1 MRVYI
6 QVKQLGKQRCS
17 IEKMPVEFAVPPAD
31 VKELIEAIVSRQ
43 VREYNERLQQ
53 SDVLKQQNDVLKYL
67 TQKEVE
73 DKATS
78 GKVGFGVNYN
88 GKTASEAEAIANAL
102 QCYEDGIYRIFV
114 DETETGELSSPV
126 LLKENA
132 TLTFIRLTMLAGR
145 MW

>member
-6 QVKQLGKQRCS
+6 QVKQLGKRKCS
-17 IEKMPVEFAVPPAD
+17 IEKMPVDLPVPPAD

-53 SDVLKQQNDVLKYL
+53 SDVLKYL
-67 TQKEVE
+67 TQEEVE

-88 GKTASEAEAIANAL
+88 GKSATEAEAIANAL
-102 QCYEDGIYRIFV
+102 QCYEDGIYRIFI

-132 TLTFIRLTMLAGR
+132 TLTFVRLTMLAGR

>member
-6 QVKQLGKQRCS
+6 QVKQLGKRRCS
-17 IEKMPVEFAVPPAD
+17 IEKMPVDFPASPAD
-31 VKELIEAIVSRQ
+31 VKELIEGIVSRQ

-53 SDVLKQQNDVLKYL
+53 SDVLKYL
-67 TQKEVE
+67 TQEEVE

-88 GKTASEAEAIANAL
+88 GKSAAEAEAIANAL
-102 QCYEDGIYRIFV
+102 QCYEDGIYRIFI

-132 TLTFIRLTMLAGR
+132 TLTFVRLTMLAGR

>member
-6 QVKQLGKQRCS
+6 QVKQLGKRRCS
-17 IEKMPVEFAVPPAD
+17 IEKMPVDFPASPAD

-53 SDVLKQQNDVLKYL
+53 SEVLKYL
-67 TQKEVE
+67 TQEEVE

-88 GKTASEAEAIANAL
+88 GKSAAEAEAIANAL
-102 QCYEDGIYRIFV
+102 QCYEDGIYRIFI

-132 TLTFIRLTMLAGR
+132 TLTFVRLTMLAGR

>member
-1 MRVYI
+1 MRIYI
-6 QVKQLGKQRCS
+6 QVKQLGKRRCS
-17 IEKMPVEFAVPPAD
+17 IEKMPVDFPVPPAD
-31 VKELIEAIVSRQ
+31 VKELIKAIVSRQ
-43 VREYNERLQQ
+43 VRKHNERLQQ
-53 SDVLKQQNDVLKYL
+53 SDVLKYL
-67 TQKEVE
+67 TKEEVD

-88 GKTASEAEAIANAL
+88 GKSAAEAEAIANAL
-102 QCYEDGIYRIFV
+102 QCYEDGIYRIFI

-132 TLTFIRLTMLAGR
+132 TLTFVRLTMLAGR

>member
-6 QVKQLGKQRCS
+6 QVKQLGKRRCS
-17 IEKMPVEFAVPPAD
+17 IEKMPVDFPASPAD
-31 VKELIEAIVSRQ
+31 VKELIEAIVCWQ

-53 SDVLKQQNDVLKYL
+53 SEVLKYL
-67 TQKEVE
+67 TQEEVE

-88 GKTASEAEAIANAL
+88 GMSAAEAEAIANAL
-102 QCYEDGIYRIFV
+102 QCYEDGIYRIFI

-132 TLTFIRLTMLAGR
+132 TLTFVRLTMLAGR

>member
-6 QVKQLGKQRCS
+6 QVKQLGKRRCS
-17 IEKMPVEFAVPPAD
+17 IEKMPVDFPASPAD

-53 SDVLKQQNDVLKYL
+53 SEVLKYL
-67 TQKEVE
+67 TQEEVE

-78 GKVGFGVNYN
+78 GKMGFGVNYN
-88 GKTASEAEAIANAL
+88 GKSAAEAEAIANAL
-102 QCYEDGIYRIFV
+102 QCYEDGIYRIFI

-132 TLTFIRLTMLAGR
+132 TLTFVRLTMLAGR

>member
-6 QVKQLGKQRCS
+6 QVKQLGKRRCS
-17 IEKMPVEFAVPPAD
+17 IEKMPVDFPASPAD
-31 VKELIEAIVSRQ
+31 VKELIEAIVSWQ

-53 SDVLKQQNDVLKYL
+53 SEVLKYL
-67 TQKEVE
+67 TQEEVE

-88 GKTASEAEAIANAL
+88 GMSAAEAEAIANAL
-102 QCYEDGIYRIFV
+102 QCYEDGIYRIFI

-132 TLTFIRLTMLAGR
+132 TLTFVRLTMLAGR

>member
-1 MRVYI
+1 MRIYI
-6 QVKQLGKQRCS
+6 QVKQLGKRRCS
-17 IEKMPVEFAVPPAD
+17 IEKMPVDFPVPPAD

-43 VREYNERLQQ
+43 VREYNERLPQ
-53 SDVLKQQNDVLKYL
+53 SDVLKYL
-67 TQKEVE
+67 TQEEVE

-88 GKTASEAEAIANAL
+88 GKSAAEAEAIANAL
-102 QCYEDGIYRIFV
+102 QCYEDGIYRIFI

-132 TLTFIRLTMLAGR
+132 TLTFVRLTMLAGR

>member
-1 MRVYI
+1 MRIYI
-6 QVKQLGKQRCS
+6 QVKQLGKRRCS
-17 IEKMPVEFAVPPAD
+17 IEKMPVDFPVPPAD

-43 VREYNERLQQ
+43 VRKHNERLQQ
-53 SDVLKQQNDVLKYL
+53 SDVLKYL
-67 TQKEVE
+67 TQEEVE

-88 GKTASEAEAIANAL
+88 GKSAAEAEAIANAL
-102 QCYEDGIYRIFV
+102 QCYEDGIYRIFI

-132 TLTFIRLTMLAGR
+132 TLTFVRLTMLAGR

>member
-6 QVKQLGKQRCS
+6 QVKQLGKRRCS
-17 IEKMPVEFAVPPAD
+17 IEKMPVDFPASPAD
-31 VKELIEAIVSRQ
+31 VKELIEGIVSRQ

-53 SDVLKQQNDVLKYL
+53 SEVLKYL
-67 TQKEVE
+67 TQEEVE

-88 GKTASEAEAIANAL
+88 GKSAAEAEAIANAL
-102 QCYEDGIYRIFV
+102 QCYEDGIYRIFI

-132 TLTFIRLTMLAGR
+132 TLTFVRLTMLAGR